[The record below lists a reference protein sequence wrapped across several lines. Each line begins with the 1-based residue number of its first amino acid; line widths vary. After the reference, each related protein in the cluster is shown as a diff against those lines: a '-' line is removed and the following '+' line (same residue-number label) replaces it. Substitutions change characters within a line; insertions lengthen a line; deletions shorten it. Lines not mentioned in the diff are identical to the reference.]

1 MCKTMYVYISMVRG
15 AKEENKMYKERQY
28 NKCTTYTFMNISL
41 CNSVFCLM
49 NTRKSLRKNAY
60 IVKKLSLCSHYLRLH
75 II

>member
-1 MCKTMYVYISMVRG
+1 MYVYISMVRG

-41 CNSVFCLM
+41 RNSIFCLM
-49 NTRKSLRKNAY
+49 NIRKSLKKNAY
-60 IVKKLSLCSHYLRLH
+60 NIKKSPLCPHYLRSH